1 MKENTFFIV
10 VILTLQWTIFKGL
23 EVAKYLEFACRRTV
37 LTEDF
42 EQEGSMK
49 QFGFQ
54 VILV

>member
-1 MKENTFFIV
+1 MRSANK
-10 VILTLQWTIFKGL
+10 QWPIFKGL
-23 EVAKYLEFACRRTV
+23 EVAKYFEFACRRTV